1 MRPVKNRKVKPKA
14 KTFGW
19 EGMMVLGERGEVGCD
34 GVGERRKSV
43 ILGPIVHQVPLA
55 LDLT

>member
-1 MRPVKNRKVKPKA
+1 MPNLGGLGR
-14 KTFGW
+14 

-43 ILGPIVHQVPLA
+43 ILGPIVHQVTLA